1 MEVTVRIPC
10 NPKFHFLPLPKGAI
24 VHPLKLVAA
33 KEKVFFPLC
42 LDEPKT
48 TVCN

>member
-1 MEVTVRIPC
+1 
-10 NPKFHFLPLPKGAI
+10 
-24 VHPLKLVAA
+24 LKLVAA
-33 KEKVFFPLC
+33 KEELFFPLC